1 MSLLLGCIA
10 DDVTG
15 ASDLSLMLARY
26 GMSVIQIFGQ
36 PELDLP
42 PDVDAV
48 VVALRTRT
56 APVAD
61 AVSQSLAAA
70 SWLRTQDAQQLY
82 FKYCSTF
89 DSTDEGNIGAVA
101 EALLDFVGSDFAV
114 VCPAFPDN
122 QRTVDQGRLFV
133 AGELLSESDMR
144 HHPLTPMTDANLV
157 RVLDRQCRRRGSVGL
172 IPLQAVEQGVDII
185 RARCERLKSDG
196 VRFGVVDALT
206 NQHLMSIARSF
217 SDSPLITG
225 GSALAMGLPENY
237 RRAGLLPERDG
248 PAKLPDLAGPAA
260 VLSGSCST
268 ATQTQV
274 EEMRSQFPSFALDP
288 IALAEGRQSIDE
300 IIRNATKALD
310 QKAVL
315 IYSTSPPDVVKK
327 TQMRLGKLLAGK
339 LVERALA
346 SLAVALVGAG
356 VKKLI
361 VAGGETSGAV
371 AKAIG
376 IRRLRIGPEIDPGVP
391 WTIHLDSPELL
402 LAFKSGHFGSA
413 AFFSKALVGVLPD
426 EIESG

>member
-1 MSLLLGCIA
+1 M
-10 DDVTG
+10 
-15 ASDLSLMLARY
+15 
-26 GMSVIQIFGQ
+26 
-36 PELDLP
+36 
-42 PDVDAV
+42 
-48 VVALRTRT
+48 ALKTRT
-56 APVAD
+56 GPVAD

-70 SWLRTQDAQQLY
+70 SWLRKQDAQQLY

-89 DSTDEGNIGAVA
+89 DSTDEGNIGPVA
-101 EALLDFVGSDFAV
+101 EALLDFAGADFAI

-122 QRTVDQGRLFV
+122 QRTVDQGHLFV

-157 RVLDRQCRRRGSVGL
+157 RVLDRQCRRKGSVGL
-172 IPLQAVEQGVDII
+172 IPLEAVEQGVGTI

-196 VRFGVVDALT
+196 VRFGIVDALT

-237 RRAGLLPERDG
+237 RRAGLLPERHG
-248 PAKLPDLAGPAA
+248 PAKLPHLVGPAA

-268 ATQTQV
+268 ATRAQV
-274 EEMRSQFPSFALDP
+274 EAMKSRVPSFALDP
-288 IALAEGRQSIDE
+288 VALAEGPQSIE
-300 IIRNATKALD
+300 ELIRGAASALD

-315 IYSTSPPDVVKK
+315 VYSTAPPDVVEKAQK
-327 TQMRLGKLLAGK
+327 QLGQFRAGEV
-339 LVERALA
+339 VESALA
-346 SLAVALVGAG
+346 SMAVALVAAG

-371 AKAIG
+371 AHALG

-391 WTIHLDSPELL
+391 WTIHLDPPELL
-402 LAFKSGHFGSA
+402 LAFKSGNFGTEQ
-413 AFFSKALVGVLPD
+413 FFTKALDALT
-426 EIESG
+426 